1 MSGSPRRSPILK
13 GDEGMASEAQHKAII
28 KYRRK
33 LKNGGKLKVFQ
44 VEFFEN
50 ELGLYEYLKTKKP
63 MGKFI
68 KGLIKDAMEGENN
81 ERH

>member
-1 MSGSPRRSPILK
+1 MNGGERMS
-13 GDEGMASEAQHKAII
+13 SEAQRKAVI

-33 LKNGGKLKVFQ
+33 LRSGGKLKVFQ

-50 ELGLYEYLKTKKP
+50 ELGLYEYLQTKKP

-68 KGLIKDAMEGENN
+68 KGLIKDAMERDNN

>member
-1 MSGSPRRSPILK
+1 MSWSPRRRPILK
-13 GDEGMASEAQHKAII
+13 GDKGMTSEAQRKAVI
-28 KYRRK
+28 KYRKK
-33 LKNGGKLKVFQ
+33 LRSGGKLKVFQ
-44 VEFFEN
+44 VEFYES
-50 ELGLYEYLKTKKP
+50 ELGLYEYLQTKKP

>member
-1 MSGSPRRSPILK
+1 ML
-13 GDEGMASEAQHKAII
+13 SEAKRKAII
-28 KYRRK
+28 KHRRN
-33 LKNGGKLKVFQ
+33 LRSGGKLKVFQ

-68 KGLIKDAMEGENN
+68 KELIKDAMERDNN
-81 ERH
+81 EQH

>member
-1 MSGSPRRSPILK
+1 MK
-13 GDEGMASEAQHKAII
+13 GDNGMTSEAQRKAVI

-33 LKNGGKLKVFQ
+33 LRNRGKLKVFQ

>member
-1 MSGSPRRSPILK
+1 MT
-13 GDEGMASEAQHKAII
+13 SEAQRKAVI

-33 LKNGGKLKVFQ
+33 LRNRGKLKVFQ
-44 VEFFEN
+44 VELFEN

-63 MGKFI
+63 MSKFI

>member
-1 MSGSPRRSPILK
+1 MK
-13 GDEGMASEAQHKAII
+13 GDKRMASEAQRKAVI
-28 KYRRK
+28 KYRKK
-33 LKNGGKLKVFQ
+33 LRNKGKLKVFQ

-50 ELGLYEYLKTKKP
+50 ELGLYEYLQTKKP

-81 ERH
+81 E

>member
-1 MSGSPRRSPILK
+1 MSGPYRKRLILK
-13 GDEGMASEAQHKAII
+13 GDEGMTSEAQRKAII
-28 KYRRK
+28 KYRKK
-33 LKNGGKLKVFQ
+33 LRNRGKLKVFQ

-50 ELGLYEYLKTKKP
+50 ELGLYEYLQTKKP

-68 KGLIKDAMEGENN
+68 KGVIKDAMEGENN

>member
-1 MSGSPRRSPILK
+1 MK
-13 GDEGMASEAQHKAII
+13 VDEGMTSESQRKAVI

-33 LKNGGKLKVFQ
+33 LRSGGRLKVFQ

-63 MGKFI
+63 MGQFI